1 MRNYSEDF
9 LKKLN
14 KAKLKTHYAK
24 ITLLNFDEIP
34 ITEIQG
40 KITSGTINVNSSS
53 AIRRTLSL
61 SMLVDD
67 SIANIT
73 NIENQISINKK
84 VKVAI
89 GLKNPFSEYIE
100 EYGEIVW
107 FSQGVFVLSSANS
120 SRSTSGWSLSITAK
134 DKMSLLDGS
143 AGGTF
148 PAPTVLSD
156 KYIYLADGSVKIEY
170 PVLRQIIYEA
180 VNHYGNEDPS
190 NIFINDLDDTIK
202 MLVKYDGFQPIYY
215 IQRDNKNGIYTFNE
229 PSGGKYKTIQTGE
242 DVGYKLTDFTY
253 PGELVLNPG
262 ETVVTLLDKIVNI
275 LGNYEYFYDIDGHFI
290 FQEIKN
296 YVNKQSPL
304 DRLDTDNNDY
314 LPNFAASDYVRLYDT
329 SRAVYQLSDL
339 DTAAAITQT
348 PRYDNV
354 KNDFY
359 VWGERSN
366 NHPIHYHLAIDAK
379 PKLYYCLQEIEEITN
394 EKGEVVNY
402 FFNIKDTDKIKPM
415 LVKKDTVL
423 DYGDYPSS
431 GGTPK
436 KLKLTKDVIFAASTG
451 QTYYNFSSG
460 SSCYKNLRLKK
471 SVDSSCYIYP
481 YYSHKYPA
489 CTLNQPYDW
498 REEFYRHALYLQTT
512 TGFGYGDNYYYEEL
526 IGFWRKLYDPSNSEW
541 DSTNHWNPDVYDNP
555 ENLDF
560 WLDIIDTG
568 SELGRYSIGQIGRRT
583 KTINKKEIKTI
594 YNKEVPDLV
603 FVPAKEEDRT
613 EAEQEAFNSADQ
625 DICQLPDS
633 RWDLFSISSTGASCF
648 DEIRDLL
655 YQHLNYHT
663 TITIT
668 CLPVYYLEPNN
679 ILYIEDSKSGI
690 IGNYQITQFSLPL
703 TYNGTMNIT
712 ATEVFQR
719 I

>member
-1 MRNYSEDF
+1 MRNYSEEF

-14 KAKLKTHYAK
+14 KARLKTHYAK
-24 ITLLNFDEIP
+24 IILLSFDEIP
-34 ITEIQG
+34 IAEIQG

-84 VKVAI
+84 IKVAI
-89 GLKNPFSEYIE
+89 GLDNPFSEYIE
-100 EYGEIVW
+100 EYGNIVW
-107 FSQGVFVLSSANS
+107 FPQGVFVLSSVNS
-120 SRSTSGWSLSITAK
+120 SRSISGWSLSITAK

-180 VNHYGNEDPS
+180 VNHYGSEDPS

-215 IQRDNKNGIYTFNE
+215 IQQDNKNGIYTFNK
-229 PSGGKYKTIQTGE
+229 PSKGKYKIVQTGE

-359 VWGERSN
+359 VWGERSD

-379 PKLYYCLQEIEEITN
+379 PVPYYCLHNMDSVTNDEGEIISYSFDDESISEH
-394 EKGEVVNY
+394 EL
-402 FFNIKDTDKIKPM
+402 PA
-415 LVKKDTVL
+415 LPL
-423 DYGDYPSS
+423 DE
-431 GGTPK
+431 
-436 KLKLTKDVIFAASTG
+436 
-451 QTYYNFSSG
+451 
-460 SSCYKNLRLKK
+460 
-471 SVDSSCYIYP
+471 
-481 YYSHKYPA
+481 
-489 CTLNQPYDW
+489 YDW
-498 REEFYRHALYLQTT
+498 REELYRKALYLKTT

-526 IGFWRKLYDPSNSEW
+526 ISFWRELYDPSNSEW
-541 DSTNHWNPDVYDNP
+541 NSTNHWNPDVYDNP

-560 WLDIIDTG
+560 WFDLIDTG
-568 SELGRYSIGQIGRRT
+568 SELGRYSVGQIGRRT
-583 KTINKKEIKTI
+583 KTINKKETKTI

-603 FVPAKEEDRT
+603 FIPAKAKDRT
-613 EAEQEAFNSADQ
+613 EAEQEAFDRADQ
-625 DICQLPDS
+625 EICQIPES
-633 RWDLFSISSTGASCF
+633 KWELFSISSTGASCF

-663 TITIT
+663 TIAIT

-679 ILYIEDSKSGI
+679 LLYIEDSKSGI

-703 TYNGTMNIT
+703 AYNGTMNIA

>member
-14 KAKLKTHYAK
+14 KTKLKTHYAK
-24 ITLLNFDEIP
+24 ITLLDFNEIP
-34 ITEIQG
+34 IIEIQG

-100 EYGEIVW
+100 EYGETVW
-107 FSQGVFVLSSANS
+107 FPQGVFVLSSANS

-180 VNHYGNEDPS
+180 VNHYGNENPS

-229 PSGGKYKTIQTGE
+229 PSSGKYKTIQTGE

-348 PRYDNV
+348 PRYDNI

-379 PKLYYCLQEIEEITN
+379 PVPYYCLHNMDSIINDEGEIISYSFDNSSISKHEL
-394 EKGEVVNY
+394 
-402 FFNIKDTDKIKPM
+402 PA
-415 LVKKDTVL
+415 LSL
-423 DYGDYPSS
+423 DEYE
-431 GGTPK
+431 
-436 KLKLTKDVIFAASTG
+436 
-451 QTYYNFSSG
+451 
-460 SSCYKNLRLKK
+460 
-471 SVDSSCYIYP
+471 
-481 YYSHKYPA
+481 
-489 CTLNQPYDW
+489 W
-498 REEFYRHALYLQTT
+498 REELYRKALYLKTT
-512 TGFGYGDNYYYEEL
+512 TGFGYGNNYYYEEL
-526 IGFWRKLYDPSNSEW
+526 IGFWRELYDPSNSEW
-541 DSTNHWNPDVYDNP
+541 DNTNHWNPDVYDNP

-613 EAEQEAFNSADQ
+613 EAEQAAFNSVNQ

-663 TITIT
+663 TIAIT

>member
-14 KAKLKTHYAK
+14 KTKLKTHYAK
-24 ITLLNFDEIP
+24 ITLLDFYEIP

-100 EYGEIVW
+100 EYGETVW
-107 FSQGVFVLSSANS
+107 FSQGVFVLSSTNS

-215 IQRDNKNGIYTFNE
+215 IQRDNKNGIYTFNK
-229 PSGGKYKTIQTGE
+229 PSSGKYKTIQSGE

-348 PRYDNV
+348 PRYDNI

-379 PKLYYCLQEIEEITN
+379 PVPYYCLHNMDSITN
-394 EKGEVVNY
+394 DEGEIISYSFDNS
-402 FFNIKDTDKIKPM
+402 FISKHELPA
-415 LVKKDTVL
+415 LSL
-423 DYGDYPSS
+423 DEYE
-431 GGTPK
+431 
-436 KLKLTKDVIFAASTG
+436 
-451 QTYYNFSSG
+451 
-460 SSCYKNLRLKK
+460 
-471 SVDSSCYIYP
+471 
-481 YYSHKYPA
+481 
-489 CTLNQPYDW
+489 W
-498 REEFYRHALYLQTT
+498 REELYRKALYLKTT
-512 TGFGYGDNYYYEEL
+512 TGFGYGNNYYYEEL
-526 IGFWRKLYDPSNSEW
+526 IGFWRELYDPSNSEW

-613 EAEQEAFNSADQ
+613 EAEQAAFNSANQ

-663 TITIT
+663 TIAIT

>member
-14 KAKLKTHYAK
+14 KTKLKTHYAK
-24 ITLLNFDEIP
+24 ITLLDFDEIP

-215 IQRDNKNGIYTFNE
+215 IQRDNKNGIYTFNK
-229 PSGGKYKTIQTGE
+229 PSSGKYKTIQTGE

-304 DRLDTDNNDY
+304 DRLDTDNNNY

-348 PRYDNV
+348 PRYDNI

-379 PKLYYCLQEIEEITN
+379 PVPYYCLHNMDSITN
-394 EKGEVVNY
+394 DEGEIISYSFDNP
-402 FFNIKDTDKIKPM
+402 FISKHELPA
-415 LVKKDTVL
+415 LSL
-423 DYGDYPSS
+423 DEYE
-431 GGTPK
+431 
-436 KLKLTKDVIFAASTG
+436 
-451 QTYYNFSSG
+451 
-460 SSCYKNLRLKK
+460 
-471 SVDSSCYIYP
+471 
-481 YYSHKYPA
+481 
-489 CTLNQPYDW
+489 W
-498 REEFYRHALYLQTT
+498 REELYRKALYLKTT
-512 TGFGYGDNYYYEEL
+512 TGFGYGNNYYYEEL
-526 IGFWRKLYDPSNSEW
+526 IGFWRELYDPSNSEW

-560 WLDIIDTG
+560 WLDVIDTG

-613 EAEQEAFNSADQ
+613 EAEQVAFNSANQ

-663 TITIT
+663 TIAIT

>member
-14 KAKLKTHYAK
+14 KTKLKTHYAK
-24 ITLLNFDEIP
+24 ITLLDFNEIP

-89 GLKNPFSEYIE
+89 GLKNPFSGYIE

-107 FSQGVFVLSSANS
+107 FPQGVFVLSSANS

-215 IQRDNKNGIYTFNE
+215 IQRDNKNGIYTFNK
-229 PSGGKYKTIQTGE
+229 PSSGKYKTIQTGE

-379 PKLYYCLQEIEEITN
+379 PVPYYCLHNMDSITN
-394 EKGEVVNY
+394 DEGEIISYSFDNP
-402 FFNIKDTDKIKPM
+402 FIPKHELPA
-415 LVKKDTVL
+415 LSL
-423 DYGDYPSS
+423 DEYE
-431 GGTPK
+431 
-436 KLKLTKDVIFAASTG
+436 
-451 QTYYNFSSG
+451 
-460 SSCYKNLRLKK
+460 
-471 SVDSSCYIYP
+471 
-481 YYSHKYPA
+481 
-489 CTLNQPYDW
+489 W
-498 REEFYRHALYLQTT
+498 REELYRKALYLKTT
-512 TGFGYGDNYYYEEL
+512 TGFGYGNNYYYEEL
-526 IGFWRKLYDPSNSEW
+526 IGFWRELYDPSNSEW

-613 EAEQEAFNSADQ
+613 EAEQIAFNSANQ

-648 DEIRDLL
+648 DEVRDLL

-663 TITIT
+663 TIAIT

>member
-14 KAKLKTHYAK
+14 KTRLKTHYAK
-24 ITLLNFDEIP
+24 ITLLDFNEIP

-100 EYGEIVW
+100 EYGETVW

-215 IQRDNKNGIYTFNE
+215 IQRDNKNGIYTFNK
-229 PSGGKYKTIQTGE
+229 PSSGKYKTIQTGE

-348 PRYDNV
+348 PRYDNI

-379 PKLYYCLQEIEEITN
+379 PVPYYCLHNMDSIINDEGEIISYSFDDPFISKHEL
-394 EKGEVVNY
+394 
-402 FFNIKDTDKIKPM
+402 PA
-415 LVKKDTVL
+415 LSL
-423 DYGDYPSS
+423 DEYE
-431 GGTPK
+431 
-436 KLKLTKDVIFAASTG
+436 
-451 QTYYNFSSG
+451 
-460 SSCYKNLRLKK
+460 
-471 SVDSSCYIYP
+471 
-481 YYSHKYPA
+481 
-489 CTLNQPYDW
+489 W
-498 REEFYRHALYLQTT
+498 REELYRKALYLKTT
-512 TGFGYGDNYYYEEL
+512 TGFGYGNNYYYEEL
-526 IGFWRKLYDPSNSEW
+526 IGFWRELYDPSNSEW

-613 EAEQEAFNSADQ
+613 EAEQVAFNSANQ

-663 TITIT
+663 TIAIT